1 MAVPW
6 IEEDAVTRT
15 PLLRALGGAGLTALA
30 VVAVLAGCSGDDD
43 PVASATPSATASPV
57 STPST
62 SVSPSAGPS
71 PSESPSETA
80 EGPTVADVYRTAR
93 TAALSAA
100 SGHAE
105 GSQTREGRTLEIDV
119 EGVANG
125 SNQTVFITTDKG
137 TAEVITVGDKYWLGG
152 DKAFWVEQT
161 GDAAAGARMVGKYV
175 PITESDATELGS
187 FTLRSILTEKFG
199 LAEFAALESD
209 PAAAERTSLRG
220 TDAWLLTGRSGARLW
235 VAADGSAALLRA
247 VGPKS
252 KPSDLSFTDWDRAE
266 RFRQPTDDQIV
277 TNE

>member
-71 PSESPSETA
+71 PSESPSEAA

-105 GSQTREGRTLEIDV
+105 GSQTREGRTLGIDV

-137 TAEVITVGDKYWLGG
+137 TAEVLTVGDKYWLGG

-187 FTLRSILTEKFG
+187 FTLRSILTEKFA
-199 LAEFAALESD
+199 LPEFAAFESD
-209 PAAAERTSLRG
+209 SSPAQETEFGGRG
-220 TDAWLLTGRSGARLW
+220 AYLLGEAGGARLW
-235 VAADGSAALLRA
+235 VASDGSGALLRA
-247 VGPKS
+247 IGPKS
-252 KPSDLSFTDWDRAE
+252 APSDLVFSQWDRAE
-266 RFRQPTDDQIV
+266 RFAPPPPSKV
-277 TNE
+277 VEEG